1 MSLLVKPEGF
11 AEAPEVGLEVDLDD
25 GCVLELDGRVFSDD
39 SLLLFDLEEG
49 SVLTMIPEGYY
60 CNN

>member
-1 MSLLVKPEGF
+1 
-11 AEAPEVGLEVDLDD
+11 LDD

-49 SVLTMIPEGYY
+49 SVLTMIPEGQLL
-60 CNN
+60 